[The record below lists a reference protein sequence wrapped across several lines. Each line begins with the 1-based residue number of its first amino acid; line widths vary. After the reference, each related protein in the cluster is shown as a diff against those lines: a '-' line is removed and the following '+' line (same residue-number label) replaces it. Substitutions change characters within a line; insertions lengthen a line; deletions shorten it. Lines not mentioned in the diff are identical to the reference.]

1 MEKSKQI
8 ILGMDSSGPTLMT
21 CAFDG
26 HKTYTVRKT
35 GIKQERFLLP
45 QIEKLLAK
53 AGAQL
58 PDIKKIFF
66 VRGPGRFTGI
76 RISLTFAS
84 MLSYLNG
91 TQTASATVF
100 EILRQQVDQSAEYA
114 AWKKQNPA
122 GLLAVVLH
130 AFREE
135 YFLQFFGA
143 EAQGPFWLSK
153 EDLLAKLKERTEPL
167 YCAGTDR
174 EGTSLQ
180 ELLSGIA
187 CTLAPMKDCVIRP
200 QTLIDMS
207 ADEAYQKNALEPLY
221 LKPAR
226 FELGK

>member
-8 ILGMDSSGPTLMT
+8 IMGMDSSGPTLMT

-26 HKTYTVRKT
+26 EKTYTVRKT
-35 GIKQERFLLP
+35 GIKQERFLLT
-45 QIEKLLAK
+45 QVEKVLAK

-58 PDIKKIFF
+58 PDVKKIFF

-100 EILRQQVDQSAEYA
+100 EILRRQVESSAEYA

-122 GLLAVVLH
+122 GMLAVVLH

-143 EAQGPFWLSK
+143 DAQGPFWLGK
-153 EDLLAKLKERTEPL
+153 DELLAKLQQRAEPL
-167 YCAGTDR
+167 YCAGTDK
-174 EGTSLQ
+174 EGASLQ
-180 ELLSGIA
+180 ELLTGTPY
-187 CTLAPMKDCVIRP
+187 TLAPMRDCVVRP

-207 ADEAYQKNALEPLY
+207 AEPAYQKDAMEPLY

-226 FELGK
+226 FELGR